1 MVKTKKELIYMTLGH
16 ELRGGGQVAKG
27 NGDYRVEGGE
37 RGKTETTV
45 IA

>member
-1 MVKTKKELIYMTLGH
+1 MTLGH

-27 NGDYRVEGGE
+27 NGGYRVEGGE